1 MNDNQRQIGP
11 SGSPDAASWF
21 VRLQRHPDDRDVQ
34 NEFETWLAADPAH
47 RDDWALVSGAWDRIG
62 DLKDDPQVMAAR
74 EALKAD
80 LAAERRRPHMRW
92 AAGIAATVLAAGSML
107 GYGSWRQAQDQN
119 AAPAAVVA
127 AAPQALA
134 VYRTPIGGQQVV
146 TLQDGSRVTL
156 STDTEV
162 RLTDWNKQRSLTLVR
177 GEAYFEVAKN
187 PDKPFV
193 VSAEGRTVTALGT
206 AFDVRV
212 DPGEWSVSL
221 IEGKVRV
228 AGAHATVDMAP
239 GQHLAQSGSAPWTLE
254 ARNLADLTS
263 WREGSLVFEN
273 RPLASIVQEMN
284 RYSTRKVRIAD
295 ARLAATP
302 LSGRF
307 RTGDMAGFV
316 ATLEAYGM
324 VKAGHTSANLIDLY
338 PPAGE

>member
-1 MNDNQRQIGP
+1 MNDNQPQIGP

-107 GYGSWRQAQDQN
+107 GYGSWRQAQEQN

-146 TLQDGSRVTL
+146 EDVTFSVPATGITAVL
-156 STDTEV
+156 
-162 RLTDWNKQRSLTLVR
+162 
-177 GEAYFEVAKN
+177 
-187 PDKPFV
+187 
-193 VSAEGRTVTALGT
+193 GRNGVG
-206 AFDVRV
+206 
-212 DPGEWSVSL
+212 
-221 IEGKVRV
+221 
-228 AGAHATVDMAP
+228 
-239 GQHLAQSGSAPWTLE
+239 
-254 ARNLADLTS
+254 
-263 WREGSLVFEN
+263 
-273 RPLASIVQEMN
+273 
-284 RYSTRKVRIAD
+284 
-295 ARLAATP
+295 
-302 LSGRF
+302 
-307 RTGDMAGFV
+307 
-316 ATLEAYGM
+316 
-324 VKAGHTSANLIDLY
+324 
-338 PPAGE
+338 

>member
-21 VRLQRHPDDRDVQ
+21 VRLQRHPGDADLQ
-34 NEFETWLAADPAH
+34 GEFETWLAAASAH
-47 RDDWALVSGAWDRIG
+47 REDLSAVSGAWDRLG
-62 DLKDDPQVMAAR
+62 GLQDDPQVMAAR
-74 EALKAD
+74 EALKAE

-92 AAGIAATVLAAGSML
+92 AAGIAATIVTAGAML
-107 GYGSWRQAQDQN
+107 GYGSWQQAQRHTGAPVTAE
-119 AAPAAVVA
+119 AAPAV
-127 AAPQALA
+127 LT
-134 VYRTPIGGQQVV
+134 VYRTPVGGQQ
-146 TLQDGSRVTL
+146 TIILQDGSKVTL

-162 RLTDWNKQRSLTLVR
+162 RLTDWDRRRGLTLVR
-177 GEAYFEVAKN
+177 GEAYFQVAKN

-193 VSAEGRTVTALGT
+193 VAAAGRTVTALGT

-212 DPGEWSVSL
+212 DPGQWSVSL

-228 AGAHATVDMAP
+228 AAARTTVDLTP
-239 GQHLAQSGSAPWTLE
+239 GHHLVQTGEAPWSLE
-254 ARNLADLTS
+254 KRNLAELTS

-284 RYSTRKVRIAD
+284 RYSTQKVRIMD
-295 ARLAATP
+295 PVLAATP

-307 RTGDMAGFV
+307 KSGDVAGFV

-324 VKAGHTSANLIDLY
+324 AKAGRGSANTIDLH
-338 PPAGE
+338 PLTGE